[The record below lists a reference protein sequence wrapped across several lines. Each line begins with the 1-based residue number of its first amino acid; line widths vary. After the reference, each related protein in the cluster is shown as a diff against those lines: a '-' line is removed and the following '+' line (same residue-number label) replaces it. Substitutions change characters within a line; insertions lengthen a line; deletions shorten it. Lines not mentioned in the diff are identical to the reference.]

1 MASRDRSRSPCV
13 EEGSMQMLLR
23 MHDTIHALEKKVAD
37 LQKTVAEQHTIIM
50 DKNETIVELKLQIS
64 ESLQIP
70 RLDSSTR
77 FSCVG

>member
-1 MASRDRSRSPCV
+1 
-13 EEGSMQMLLR
+13 MQMLLR